1 MPKDILIH
9 VADGERRVAVV
20 DNKKLDDFYIEL
32 DRYES
37 FLGNIY
43 KGKVESILP
52 SINGAFVNVGQEKN
66 GFLYLT
72 DADHSNLEDFIHKK
86 QEAAVAQPSLLDRL
100 LNRKAKAAE
109 PTKSPEAV
117 VNDGASDKGHGHGHG
132 HGRGGRHGSG
142 GGKASSPLKVG
153 QEVLVQVEKDPFG
166 TKGPRLTTH
175 VSIPG
180 RFVVYMPY
188 DNHLGV
194 SQKIES
200 PEERHRLREIIKECD
215 IKEGGFIIRTVS
227 MGQDKAELLN
237 DAKFVYEKWQQVLKL
252 AREKKSPFLVYQE
265 GDIIWKVVRDHLRED
280 VASIHIDSKEE
291 HEKLLKY
298 VETLVGQKALK
309 KIHLHRSET
318 NIFDAH
324 KISEALEE
332 IYDIKVGL
340 KSGAYVVI
348 EPTEGVTVVDVNSG
362 RYKTQASPEE
372 AAFNV
377 NMEAAPEIARQLR
390 LRDLGGIIVIDF
402 IDMMREEH
410 KRKVLDVLRAEL
422 SKDMSKTEVNKISSL
437 GLVEMTRER
446 AGKTLE
452 SIKFAPCPYCQGRGK
467 VKID

>member
-9 VADGERRVAVV
+9 VADGERRVAVI

-43 KGKVESILP
+43 KGKVESILS
-52 SINGAFVNVGQEKN
+52 SINGAFVNVGQDKN

-72 DADHSNLEDFIHKK
+72 DADHTDLEDFNKK
-86 QEAAVAQPSLLDRL
+86 EEPQPNLLDRL
-100 LNRKAKAAE
+100 LNRKVKAEA
-109 PTKSPEAV
+109 PVDKPGDGRRRGKSGVA
-117 VNDGASDKGHGHGHG
+117 
-132 HGRGGRHGSG
+132 
-142 GGKASSPLKVG
+142 LKVG

-194 SQKIES
+194 SQKIEQ
-200 PEERHRLREIIKECD
+200 PEERHRLREIIRECD
-215 IKEGGFIIRTVS
+215 IKQGGFIIRTVS
-227 MGQDKAELLN
+227 SGQDKAELLN
-237 DAKFVYEKWQQVLKL
+237 DAKFVYDKWQQVLKT
-252 AREKKSPFLVYQE
+252 AREKKAPALVYKE
-265 GDIIWKVVRDHLRED
+265 GDIIWKVVRDHLRD
-280 VASIHIDSKEE
+280 NVASVHIDSKEE
-291 HEKLLKY
+291 HEKLLRY
-298 VETLVGQKALK
+298 VETLVGAKALK
-309 KIHLHRSET
+309 KIHLHRSDT

-324 KISEALEE
+324 KISEELEK
-332 IYDIKVGL
+332 IYDTKVYL
-340 KSGAYVVI
+340 KTGAYVVI

-362 RYKTQASPEE
+362 RYKTQASPED

-410 KRKVLDVLRAEL
+410 KRKVLDVLRNEL
-422 SKDMSKTEVNKISSL
+422 AKDMSKTEVNKISSL

-452 SIKFAPCPYCQGRGK
+452 SIKFSPCPYCQGRGK

>member
-1 MPKDILIH
+1 MSKDILIH
-9 VADGERRVAVV
+9 IADGERRVAVI

-43 KGKVESILP
+43 KGKVESILS
-52 SINGAFVNVGQEKN
+52 SINGAFVNVGHDKN

-72 DADHSNLEDFIHKK
+72 DADHSNLEDFDKK
-86 QEAAVAQPSLLDRL
+86 PEVQPSLLDRL
-100 LNRKAKAAE
+100 LNRKVKKEESSEKA
-109 PTKSPEAV
+109 
-117 VNDGASDKGHGHGHG
+117 
-132 HGRGGRHGSG
+132 GGRHGKSG
-142 GGKASSPLKVG
+142 TPLKVG

-166 TKGPRLTTH
+166 TKGCRLTTH

-188 DNHLGV
+188 DNHVGV
-194 SQKIES
+194 SQKIEQ

-215 IKEGGFIIRTVS
+215 IKEGGFIIRTVCA
-227 MGQDKAELLN
+227 GQDKTELLK
-237 DAKFVYEKWQQVLKL
+237 DAKFVHDKWQQVLKL
-252 AREKKSPFLVYQE
+252 SREKKAPFLVYKE

-280 VASIHIDSKEE
+280 VASVHIDSKEE

-298 VETLVGQKALK
+298 VETLVGPKAMK

-324 KISEALEE
+324 KISEELEK
-332 IYDIKVGL
+332 IYDTKVYL
-340 KSGAYVVI
+340 KTGAYIVI

-362 RYKTQASPEE
+362 RYKTHASPEE

-390 LRDLGGIIVIDF
+390 LRDMGGIIVIDF

-422 SKDMSKTEVNKISSL
+422 AKDMSKTEVNKISSL

-452 SIKFAPCPYCQGRGK
+452 SIKFALCPYCQGRGK

>member
-9 VADGERRVAVV
+9 IADGERRVAVI

-72 DADHSNLEDFIHKK
+72 DADHSSLENFLHKK
-86 QEAAVAQPSLLDRL
+86 PDAHQPSLIDRL
-100 LNRKAKAAE
+100 LNRKVKKEE
-109 PTKSPEAV
+109 PGEKPHS
-117 VNDGASDKGHGHGHG
+117 
-132 HGRGGRHGSG
+132 GRGGRGSG
-142 GGKASSPLKVG
+142 GKAESPLKVG

-188 DNHLGV
+188 DNHVGV

-227 MGQDKAELLN
+227 MNQDKAELLN

-252 AREKKSPFLVYQE
+252 AREKKSPFLVYKE

-309 KIHLHRSET
+309 KIHLHRGET
-318 NIFDAH
+318 NIFEAH
-324 KISEALEE
+324 KITKALEE
-332 IYDIKVGL
+332 IYDTKVYL
-340 KSGAYVVI
+340 KTGAYVVI

-410 KRKVLDVLRAEL
+410 KRKVLDVLRGEL
-422 SKDMSKTEVNKISSL
+422 AKDMSKTEVNKISSL

>member
-9 VADGERRVAVV
+9 VADGERRVAVI

-43 KGKVESILP
+43 KGKVESILA

-72 DADHSNLEDFIHKK
+72 DAEHTGLESFTHKK
-86 QEAAVAQPSLLDRL
+86 EDPQPSLIDRL
-100 LNRKAKAAE
+100 LNRKAKKE
-109 PTKSPEAV
+109 ESPKETDPAQPAKP
-117 VNDGASDKGHGHGHG
+117 GERT
-132 HGRGGRHGSG
+132 HGRGGRHG
-142 GGKASSPLKVG
+142 GGKAGAPLKVG

-188 DNHLGV
+188 DNHVGV

-200 PEERHRLREIIKECD
+200 PEERHRLREIIKECE

-237 DAKFVYEKWQQVLKL
+237 DAKFVYEKWQQVLKT
-252 AREKKSPFLVYQE
+252 AREKKSPFLVYKE
-265 GDIIWKVVRDHLRED
+265 GDIIWKVVRDHLRDD

-309 KIHLHRSET
+309 KIHLHRGET
-318 NIFDAH
+318 NIFEAH
-324 KISEALEE
+324 KISEELEK
-332 IYDIKVGL
+332 IYETKVYM

-410 KRKVLDVLRAEL
+410 KRKVLDVLKAEL
-422 SKDMSKTEVNKISSL
+422 AKDMSKTEVNKISSL

>member
-9 VADGERRVAVV
+9 VADGERRVAVI

-72 DADHSNLEDFIHKK
+72 DADHSSLEDFNPNKK
-86 QEAAVAQPSLLDRL
+86 KEDATPQPSLIDRL
-100 LNRKAKAAE
+100 LNRKAKAADAG
-109 PTKSPEAV
+109 KSPEATKKEEP
-117 VNDGASDKGHGHGHG
+117 GEKPHGG
-132 HGRGGRHGSG
+132 HGRHGGRHG
-142 GGKASSPLKVG
+142 GGKAGTPLKVG

-252 AREKKSPFLVYQE
+252 AREKKSPFLVYKE

-280 VASIHIDSKEE
+280 VASIHIDSKEQ

-309 KIHLHRSET
+309 KIHLHRGET
-318 NIFDAH
+318 NIFEAH
-324 KISEALEE
+324 KITKALEE
-332 IYDIKVGL
+332 IYDTKVYL
-340 KSGAYVVI
+340 KTGAYVVI

-362 RYKTQASPEE
+362 RYKTTASPEE

-410 KRKVLDVLRAEL
+410 KRKVLDVLRGEL
-422 SKDMSKTEVNKISSL
+422 AKDMSKTEVNKISSL